1 VNTFAKITDGKITA
15 YPYTL
20 DDLRKDNPQTSFPA
34 EMPPERMAEY
44 GVFPVEEV
52 PAPVVRASQSATPG
66 EPVFANGAWRQT
78 WVVTDNPPPS
88 VPDTVSARQARLAL
102 LQGGILASVEAM
114 IARQDKA
121 TRITWEYA
129 TEFRRDDPLLTQLAQ
144 NLGLSEAE
152 IDQFFTLA
160 STL

>member
-34 EMPPERMAEY
+34 EMPVDRYAEY
-44 GVFPVEEV
+44 GVFPVAETPV
-52 PAPVVRASQSATPG
+52 SIVGVSKSSMPGAP
-66 EPVFANGAWRQT
+66 EFADGVWRQT
-78 WVVTDNPPPS
+78 WIITDAPPPP